1 MNINDM
7 ISPQTRAKV
16 YQVLM
21 IVGLTLGALGTGIGA
36 VAASGFTLPAAV
48 TAVFLTLNAVY
59 AYVAGAFNF
68 VAKANVPT
76 QETTPAVHLVETDAA
91 KVAELFAR
99 VEEGRITGL
108 PDRPVNREN
117 VEAHKEAM
125 LGELTEQNIRD
136 IQDTIASVPTQD
148 QYQPGG
154 VALTVEDEDEDA

>member
-36 VAASGFTLPAAV
+36 VAASGFTMPAEV
-48 TAVFLTLNAVY
+48 TAVFLMLNAVY

-76 QETTPAVHLVETDAA
+76 QEEYT
-91 KVAELFAR
+91 
-99 VEEGRITGL
+99 IIGL
-108 PDRPVNREN
+108 PDRPVDREQ
-117 VEAHKEAM
+117 VDTYKTEM
-125 LGELTEQNIRD
+125 LAELTEQNIRD
-136 IQDTIASVPTQD
+136 IQDTIASVPVED
-148 QYQPGG
+148 QYQPG
-154 VALTVEDEDEDA
+154 EDEDA

>member
-1 MNINDM
+1 MSMNINDM

-36 VAASGFTLPAAV
+36 VAASGFTVPAAV

-68 VAKANVPT
+68 VAKANTPT
-76 QETTPAVHLVETDAA
+76 DSIV
-91 KVAELFAR
+91 
-99 VEEGRITGL
+99 GL

-117 VEAHKEAM
+117 VDAHKEVM
-125 LGELTEQNIRD
+125 LGELTAQNLRD
-136 IQDTIASVPTQD
+136 IQDALASVPTED

-154 VALTVEDEDEDA
+154 VEDA

>member
-1 MNINDM
+1 MSMNINDM

-36 VAASGFTLPAAV
+36 VAASGFTVPAAV
-48 TAVFLTLNAVY
+48 TAAFLTLNAVY

-68 VAKANVPT
+68 VAKANTPT
-76 QETTPAVHLVETDAA
+76 DDTPIV
-91 KVAELFAR
+91 
-99 VEEGRITGL
+99 GL

-117 VEAHKEAM
+117 VDAHKEVM

-136 IQDTIASVPTQD
+136 IQDALASVPTED

-154 VALTVEDEDEDA
+154 VEDA

>member
-1 MNINDM
+1 MSMNINDM

-36 VAASGFTLPAAV
+36 VTASGFTMPAAV
-48 TAVFLTLNAVY
+48 TAVSLTLNAVY

-68 VAKANVPT
+68 VAKANTPT
-76 QETTPAVHLVETDAA
+76 GDSIV
-91 KVAELFAR
+91 
-99 VEEGRITGL
+99 GL

-117 VEAHKEAM
+117 VDAHKEAM

-136 IQDTIASVPTQD
+136 IQDALASVPTED

-154 VALTVEDEDEDA
+154 VEDA

>member
-1 MNINDM
+1 MSMNINDM

-16 YQVLM
+16 YKVLM

-36 VAASGFTLPAAV
+36 VAASGFTVPAAV

-68 VAKANVPT
+68 VAKANTPT
-76 QETTPAVHLVETDAA
+76 NPYIAY
-91 KVAELFAR
+91 
-99 VEEGRITGL
+99 L

-117 VEAHKEAM
+117 VDAHKEVM

-136 IQDTIASVPTQD
+136 IQDALAPVPTED
-148 QYQPGG
+148 LYQP
-154 VALTVEDEDEDA
+154 DEDEDA

>member
-1 MNINDM
+1 MSMNINDM

-36 VAASGFTLPAAV
+36 VASSGFTVPAAV

-68 VAKANVPT
+68 VAKANTPT
-76 QETTPAVHLVETDAA
+76 DTPIV
-91 KVAELFAR
+91 
-99 VEEGRITGL
+99 GL

-117 VEAHKEAM
+117 VDAHKEVM

-136 IQDTIASVPTQD
+136 IQDALASVPTED

-154 VALTVEDEDEDA
+154 VEDA

>member
-7 ISPQTRAKV
+7 ISPQARAKV

-36 VAASGFTLPAAV
+36 VAASGFTVPAVV

-76 QETTPAVHLVETDAA
+76 
-91 KVAELFAR
+91 
-99 VEEGRITGL
+99 IIGL
-108 PDRPVNREN
+108 PDRPVDREQ
-117 VEAHKEAM
+117 VDAYKTEM
-125 LGELTEQNIRD
+125 LAGLSEQNIRD
-136 IQDTIASVPTQD
+136 IQDTIASVPTED

-154 VALTVEDEDEDA
+154 VALEVEDDA

>member
-1 MNINDM
+1 MSMNINDM

-36 VAASGFTLPAAV
+36 VAASGFTVPAAV
-48 TAVFLTLNAVY
+48 TAAFLTLNAVY

-68 VAKANVPT
+68 VAKAN
-76 QETTPAVHLVETDAA
+76 TP
-91 KVAELFAR
+91 
-99 VEEGRITGL
+99 IIGL

-117 VEAHKEAM
+117 VDAHKEVM

-136 IQDTIASVPTQD
+136 IQDALASVPTED

-154 VALTVEDEDEDA
+154 VEDA

>member
-1 MNINDM
+1 MSMNINDM

-48 TAVFLTLNAVY
+48 TAVFLMLNAVY

-76 QETTPAVHLVETDAA
+76 QEEYT
-91 KVAELFAR
+91 
-99 VEEGRITGL
+99 IIGL
-108 PDRPVNREN
+108 PDRPVDREQ
-117 VEAHKEAM
+117 VDTYKTEM
-125 LGELTEQNIRD
+125 LAELTEQNIRD
-136 IQDTIASVPTQD
+136 IQDTIASVPTED

-154 VALTVEDEDEDA
+154 VEDA

>member
-1 MNINDM
+1 MSMNINDM

-36 VAASGFTLPAAV
+36 VAASGFTVPAAI

-59 AYVAGAFNF
+59 SYVAGAFNF
-68 VAKANVPT
+68 VAKANTPT
-76 QETTPAVHLVETDAA
+76 DDTLIV
-91 KVAELFAR
+91 
-99 VEEGRITGL
+99 GL

-117 VEAHKEAM
+117 VEAHKEAL
-125 LGELTEQNIRD
+125 LGELTEQSVRD
-136 IQDTIASVPTQD
+136 IQDTIASVPTED

-154 VALTVEDEDEDA
+154 VEEEDEDA

>member
-1 MNINDM
+1 MSMNINDM

-36 VAASGFTLPAAV
+36 VAASGFTVPAAV

-68 VAKANVPT
+68 VAKTNTPT
-76 QETTPAVHLVETDAA
+76 DDTLTGDSIV
-91 KVAELFAR
+91 
-99 VEEGRITGL
+99 GL

-117 VEAHKEAM
+117 VDAHKEVM
-125 LGELTEQNIRD
+125 LGELTEQNIRG
-136 IQDTIASVPTQD
+136 IQDALASVPTED

-154 VALTVEDEDEDA
+154 VEDA

>member
-1 MNINDM
+1 MSMNINDM

-36 VAASGFTLPAAV
+36 VAASGFTVPAAV
-48 TAVFLTLNAVY
+48 TAVSLTLNAVY

-68 VAKANVPT
+68 VAKANTPT
-76 QETTPAVHLVETDAA
+76 DGIV
-91 KVAELFAR
+91 
-99 VEEGRITGL
+99 GL

-117 VEAHKEAM
+117 VDAHKEVM

-136 IQDTIASVPTQD
+136 IQDTITAVPTED

-154 VALTVEDEDEDA
+154 VEDA

>member
-7 ISPQTRAKV
+7 ISPQARAKV
-16 YQVLM
+16 YLALG
-21 IVGLTLGALGTGIGA
+21 IAGLVLGAFGAGIGA
-36 VAASGFTLPAAV
+36 FAASGFNAPLVVGAVLAA
-48 TAVFLTLNAVY
+48 ANAVY
-59 AYVAGAFNF
+59 AFLAGAFNF

-76 QETTPAVHLVETDAA
+76 DT
-91 KVAELFAR
+91 
-99 VEEGRITGL
+99 IIGL

-117 VEAHKEAM
+117 VEAYKAEM

-136 IQDTIASVPTQD
+136 IQDTIASVPTED

>member
-7 ISPQTRAKV
+7 ISPQARAKV

-36 VAASGFTLPAAV
+36 VAASGFTVPAVV
-48 TAVFLTLNAVY
+48 TAVFLTINAVY

-76 QETTPAVHLVETDAA
+76 
-91 KVAELFAR
+91 
-99 VEEGRITGL
+99 IIGL
-108 PDRPVNREN
+108 PDRPVDREQVDAYN
-117 VEAHKEAM
+117 TEM
-125 LGELTEQNIRD
+125 LAELTEQNIRD
-136 IQDTIASVPTQD
+136 IQDTLASVPTQD

-154 VALTVEDEDEDA
+154 IALEVEDEDA

>member
-16 YQVLM
+16 YRVLM

-36 VAASGFTLPAAV
+36 VAASGFTVPAAV
-48 TAVFLTLNAVY
+48 TAGFLTVNAIY

-76 QETTPAVHLVETDAA
+76 QEEYA
-91 KVAELFAR
+91 
-99 VEEGRITGL
+99 IIGL

-117 VEAHKEAM
+117 VEAHKEVM

-136 IQDTIASVPTQD
+136 IQDTIAAVPTED
-148 QYQPGG
+148 QYQP
-154 VALTVEDEDEDA
+154 LEVEDDA

>member
-1 MNINDM
+1 MSMNINDM

-36 VAASGFTLPAAV
+36 VASSGFTVPAAV
-48 TAVFLTLNAVY
+48 TAAFLTLNAVY

-68 VAKANVPT
+68 VAKANTPT
-76 QETTPAVHLVETDAA
+76 GDSIV
-91 KVAELFAR
+91 
-99 VEEGRITGL
+99 GL

-117 VEAHKEAM
+117 VDAHKEAM

-136 IQDTIASVPTQD
+136 IQDALASVPTED
-148 QYQPGG
+148 QYQPD
-154 VALTVEDEDEDA
+154 EDEDEDA

>member
-21 IVGLTLGALGTGIGA
+21 IVGMTLGALGTGLGA
-36 VAASGFTLPAAV
+36 VAASGFTVPAAV

-68 VAKANVPT
+68 VAKANTPT
-76 QETTPAVHLVETDAA
+76 DGIV
-91 KVAELFAR
+91 
-99 VEEGRITGL
+99 GL

-117 VEAHKEAM
+117 VDAHKEAM
-125 LGELTEQNIRD
+125 LGELTEQNLLD
-136 IQDTIASVPTQD
+136 IQDALASVPTED
-148 QYQPGG
+148 QYQP
-154 VALTVEDEDEDA
+154 VEDEDEDA

>member
-1 MNINDM
+1 MSMNINDM

-36 VAASGFTLPAAV
+36 VAASGFTVPAAV
-48 TAVFLTLNAVY
+48 TAAFLTLNAVY

-68 VAKANVPT
+68 VAKANTPT
-76 QETTPAVHLVETDAA
+76 DIAD
-91 KVAELFAR
+91 
-99 VEEGRITGL
+99 L
-108 PDRPVNREN
+108 PGEV
-117 VEAHKEAM
+117 M

-136 IQDTIASVPTQD
+136 IQDTIASAPSED

-154 VALTVEDEDEDA
+154 VALTVEEEDEDA

>member
-1 MNINDM
+1 MSMNINDM

-36 VAASGFTLPAAV
+36 VTASGFTLPAAV

-68 VAKANVPT
+68 VAKANTPT
-76 QETTPAVHLVETDAA
+76 DIV
-91 KVAELFAR
+91 
-99 VEEGRITGL
+99 GL

-117 VEAHKEAM
+117 VDAYKEVM
-125 LGELTEQNIRD
+125 LGELTEQNVRD
-136 IQDTIASVPTQD
+136 IQDTIASVPTED
-148 QYQPGG
+148 QYQP
-154 VALTVEDEDEDA
+154 VEDEDEDA